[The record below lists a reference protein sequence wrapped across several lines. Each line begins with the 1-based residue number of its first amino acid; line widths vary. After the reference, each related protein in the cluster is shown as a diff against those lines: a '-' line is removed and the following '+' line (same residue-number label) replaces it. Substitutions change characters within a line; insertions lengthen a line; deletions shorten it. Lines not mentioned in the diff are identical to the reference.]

1 MAVDEVKEQKV
12 IIDLAIPEDI
22 RVSDKEQEKIK
33 KYSLLTKLPD
43 CGK

>member
-1 MAVDEVKEQKV
+1 MAVDEVKKEKV
-12 IIDLAIPEDI
+12 IIDLALPKDI

-33 KYSLLTKLPD
+33 NYSLLTKMPD